1 VEGRQLRV
9 ETEGQLRVG
18 ANKLQQADIRKL
30 TVEAMKRPEMRDNVL
45 KQLEAIVRTSK
56 HTKEGLAAARAI
68 NEIITIEMLEI
79 LVKD

>member
-18 ANKLQQADIRKL
+18 ANKLQQAVIRKL
-30 TVEAMKRPEMRDNVL
+30 TAEAMKRPEMRDSVL
-45 KQLEAIVRTSK
+45 KQLEEIVRTCR

-79 LVKD
+79 LVKG

>member
-1 VEGRQLRV
+1 VEDRQLRV

-18 ANKLQQADIRKL
+18 ADKLQHTAIRKL
-30 TVEAMKRPEMRDNVL
+30 TAEAIKRPEMRDSVL
-45 KQLEAIVRTSK
+45 KQLEAIVRRSR

-79 LVKD
+79 FVKG

>member
-9 ETEGQLRVG
+9 ESEGQLRVG
-18 ANKLQQADIRKL
+18 TNKLQQADIRKL
-30 TVEAMKRPEMRDNVL
+30 TAEAMKRPEMRDSVL
-45 KQLEAIVRTSK
+45 KQLEAIVRTSR

-79 LVKD
+79 LVKG

>member
-1 VEGRQLRV
+1 MEVRQLRV

-18 ANKLQQADIRKL
+18 ANKLQNTAIRKL
-30 TVEAMKRPEMRDNVL
+30 TAEAMKRPEMRDSVL
-45 KQLEAIVRTSK
+45 EQLEAIVRKSR

-79 LVKD
+79 LVKG

>member
-1 VEGRQLRV
+1 MEVRQLRV

-18 ANKLQQADIRKL
+18 ANKLQNTAIRKL
-30 TVEAMKRPEMRDNVL
+30 TAEAIKKPEMRDNVL
-45 KQLEAIVRTSK
+45 KQLEAIVRTCR

-79 LVKD
+79 LVKG